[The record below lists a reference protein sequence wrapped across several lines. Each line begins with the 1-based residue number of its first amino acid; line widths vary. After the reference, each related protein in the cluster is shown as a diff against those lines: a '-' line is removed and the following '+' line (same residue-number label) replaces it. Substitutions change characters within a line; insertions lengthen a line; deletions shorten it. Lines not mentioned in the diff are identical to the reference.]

1 MFMGSASLPARVL
14 HLLAHVDEVHWCE
27 QAALSKDNQMDASL
41 RQGGK
46 GRVYDREGQ
55 GGGAGREGGAMG
67 DAQGLG
73 GQKGQ
78 P

>member
-1 MFMGSASLPARVL
+1 
-14 HLLAHVDEVHWCE
+14 
-27 QAALSKDNQMDASL
+27 MDASL
-41 RQGGK
+41 GQGGK
-46 GRVYDREGQ
+46 GRTYDREGQ
-55 GGGAGREGGAMG
+55 GEGGGRGVMG